1 MLINESIL
9 LLYCSKYF
17 SHYLQLNQLLM
28 PSPFSNNQEVD
39 LFYSLLQREKKE
51 HSGRHLSRNKSH
63 LVEKLEMDRADE
75 IVQDI

>member
-1 MLINESIL
+1 MLTNESIL

-28 PSPFSNNQEVD
+28 PSPYSNNQEVD
-39 LFYSLLQREKKE
+39 LFYSLLKREKKE
-51 HSGRHLSRNKSH
+51 HFGRHLNRNKGH
-63 LVEKLEMDRADE
+63 LVEKLEMERAEE